1 MGSKGLTKE
10 IIVQE
15 AVALIEESGQWVISL
30 HELARRLQVKTPS
43 LYNHIANT
51 KDLQRE
57 VFRCKSTGLWKTR
70 RPPSPGKKRM
80 RPSGPLPGPTL
91 PLPQKTKGCTG

>member
-43 LYNHIANT
+43 L
-51 KDLQRE
+51 
-57 VFRCKSTGLWKTR
+57 
-70 RPPSPGKKRM
+70 
-80 RPSGPLPGPTL
+80 
-91 PLPQKTKGCTG
+91 

>member
-43 LYNHIANT
+43 LYNHIANPPVCG
-51 KDLQRE
+51 KPEGRHRRE
-57 VFRCKSTGLWKTR
+57 R
-70 RPPSPGKKRM
+70 
-80 RPSGPLPGPTL
+80 
-91 PLPQKTKGCTG
+91 KG